1 MTFRMRIFLGAIV
14 AIFGFAGIIAPSYA
28 QDMKFWRIGTGGA
41 GGTYYPIGGLI
52 ANAISNPQAPAF
64 DKGGSCGVPGLVAI
78 AVSTNASVA
87 NVNAI
92 DAGQLDEV
100 YAQSVTQGFNGEGKF
115 AGAKKED
122 PDDCQSLSGRHA
134 PCAAEGTKLG
144 NEDLVSKK
152 VGVAAAGSGTQVSVR
167 MILKHYDI
175 KANEFELNLGQSG
188 RLADGQIDAFFYAGG
203 TPFAALIQLGST
215 KGFELYTFSEAERK
229 EINSIIPYY
238 VDSLIPAGT
247 YENVTYDVPTVA
259 VSGQLI
265 TSAEQ
270 PEDLI
275 YEITK
280 ALWNKNTRKL
290 LDKGHAKGKQIRP
303 ETALKGVLI
312 PIHPGAEKFY
322 KESRPYQVR
331 SVGGDRRDRLVSAY
345 LLYSLFIESRKAWP
359 NSTSKLRKTLNEN
372 MIRVCRLERR
382 PDSWNGSFY
391 IFPFFSQAT
400 IISLRALERPS
411 ITGIWVSICPG
422 SSCWF
427 SSAIQSSNQ
436 TAL

>member
-1 MTFRMRIFLGAIV
+1 MKFRIRAFVAAFIAIV
-14 AIFGFAGIIAPSYA
+14 GIAGIIAPSYA

-52 ANAISNPQAPAF
+52 ANAISNPPGSRPC

-92 DAGQLDEV
+92 DAGQLDAGLAG
-100 YAQSVTQGFNGEGKF
+100 AQSVTQGFNGEGKF
-115 AGAKKED
+115 VGAKKDKIRMIANLYPED
-122 PDDCQSLSGRHA
+122 MHLVLPK
-134 PCAAEGTKLG
+134 GTKLG
-144 NEDLVSKK
+144 SLKDLAGKK

-175 KANEFELNLGQSG
+175 KADELELNLGQSTQ

-215 KGFELYTFSEAERK
+215 KGFELYTFSEEERK

-238 VDSLIPAGT
+238 VESLIPAGT
-247 YENVTYDVPTVA
+247 YQNITYDVPTVA

-265 TSAEQ
+265 TGANQ
-270 PEDLI
+270 PEELV

-290 LDKGHAKGKQIRP
+290 LDKGHAKGKQIVL

-312 PIHPGAEKFY
+312 PVHPGAEKFY
-322 KESRPYQVR
+322 KE
-331 SVGGDRRDRLVSAY
+331 VGL
-345 LLYSLFIESRKAWP
+345 IK
-359 NSTSKLRKTLNEN
+359 
-372 MIRVCRLERR
+372 
-382 PDSWNGSFY
+382 
-391 IFPFFSQAT
+391 
-400 IISLRALERPS
+400 
-411 ITGIWVSICPG
+411 
-422 SSCWF
+422 
-427 SSAIQSSNQ
+427 
-436 TAL
+436 